1 MTLKRKLLTLVVMP
15 VLVCTTIAVLISS
28 FKIRNQGIDG
38 LKDKSL
44 SILSLS
50 IEEFLM
56 HHVDYTSMFA
66 QDDTSNL
73 QRNSELASQNYK
85 FRISSPEAVNQRHL
99 AWEKDKVFMER
110 FEKEREKEISYID
123 KDSDLLMVMRPVY
136 MERARGCLECH
147 GTKED
152 QLDMSAENQLRGIFI
167 VTSTMDNVKKQIKSS
182 IYQISIIGFVIMIIA
197 VILGSA
203 YVFRI
208 NSTIKQIITVSKNM
222 SEGDLKQ
229 KLDIHSKDELGELV
243 NYINMMIHSVSKVLR
258 GVKDAADDLT
268 LSTKE
273 IANTANSI
281 SQGANESAA
290 SIEEVSATMEEIA
303 SNIEANSENANQT
316 NIISDL
322 ANKRMQEVAEQS
334 KVAIEA
340 NRNITNKIKIIN
352 DIAFQTNLLALNAAV
367 EAARA
372 GEHGRGFAVVAAEV
386 RKLAENSKLA
396 ADEIVALSEKSLSL
410 AENEVSSMINLIPE
424 LEKTTVMIQE
434 ISSASKEQTQGA
446 IQINTTIQQ
455 LSLVTQQNASV
466 SEELNSNAE
475 EIAKQAEQLKDL
487 VSFFNIEE
495 E

>member
-1 MTLKRKLLTLVVMP
+1 MTLKRKLLTLVVIP
-15 VLVCTTIAVLISS
+15 VMVCTTIAVLISS

-38 LKDKSL
+38 LEDKSM

-50 IEEFLM
+50 IEEYLL
-56 HHVDYTSMFA
+56 HHLDYSSIFT
-66 QDDTSNL
+66 QDDSITAQS
-73 QRNSELASQNYK
+73 NSERSSQNYT
-85 FRISSPEAVNQRHL
+85 FRISSLEAVNQSNL

-110 FEKEREKEISYID
+110 FEKERNKEIFYID
-123 KDSDLLMVMRPVY
+123 KDSDLLMVMRPVF
-136 MERARGCLECH
+136 MEKSKGCLECH

-152 QLDMSAENQLRGIFI
+152 LLSETSENKLRGIFI
-167 VTSTMDNVKKQIKSS
+167 VTSSMANVNKQIRSS
-182 IYQISIIGFVIMIIA
+182 IFQISIIGFIIMVIA
-197 VILGSA
+197 VMLGSA

-208 NSTIKQIITVSKNM
+208 NSTIKQIILVSKNM
-222 SEGDLKQ
+222 SEGNLKQ

-243 NYINMMIHSVSKVLR
+243 NYINIMIQSVSKVLR

-273 IANTANSI
+273 IANTANAI

-290 SIEEVSATMEEIA
+290 SIEEVSSTMEQIA
-303 SNIEANSENANQT
+303 SNIETNSENANQT
-316 NIISDL
+316 NIISEL
-322 ANKRMQEVAEQS
+322 ANKRMQEVSEQS

-340 NRNITNKIKIIN
+340 NRTITNKIRIIN

-386 RKLAENSKLA
+386 RKLAENSKIA

-424 LEKTTVMIQE
+424 LERTTIMIQE

-446 IQINTTIQQ
+446 IQINNTIQQ

-466 SEELNSNAE
+466 SEELNSSAE

-487 VSFFNIEE
+487 ISFFNIEKE
-495 E
+495 

>member
-1 MTLKRKLLTLVVMP
+1 MTLKTKLLVLVVMP

-38 LKDKSL
+38 IEDKSL
-44 SILSLS
+44 SILSLN
-50 IEEFLM
+50 IEEYLM
-56 HHVDYTSMFA
+56 HHEDYSSMFNK
-66 QDDTSNL
+66 DDSSNST
-73 QRNSELASQNYK
+73 QNSGLSSQNYK
-85 FRISSPEAVNQRHL
+85 FRISSPEAVNPRNL
-99 AWEKDKVFMER
+99 AWKQDKVFLER
-110 FEKEREKEISYID
+110 FEKEHNKEIFHID
-123 KDSDLLMVMRPVY
+123 KDSNLLIVMRPVY
-136 MERARGCLECH
+136 MEKSRGCLECH
-147 GTKED
+147 GSKNDNLNFNAED
-152 QLDMSAENQLRGIFI
+152 KLRGIFV
-167 VTSTMDNVKKQIKSS
+167 VTSSMANVNKQIRSS
-182 IYQISIIGFVIMIIA
+182 IFQISIIGFIIMVIA
-197 VILGSA
+197 VLLGSA

-208 NSTIKQIITVSKNM
+208 NSTIKQIILVSKNM
-222 SEGDLKQ
+222 SEGNLKQ
-229 KLDIHSKDELGELV
+229 KLNINSKDELGELV
-243 NYINMMIHSVSKVLR
+243 NYINIMIHSMSKVLR
-258 GVKDAADDLT
+258 GVKDASDDLT

-273 IANTANSI
+273 IANTAGSI

-290 SIEEVSATMEEIA
+290 SIEEVSSTMEQIA
-303 SNIEANSENANQT
+303 SNIETNSENANQT

-340 NRNITNKIKIIN
+340 NRNITNKIKIIK

-386 RKLAENSKLA
+386 RKLAENTKKA

-410 AENEVSSMINLIPE
+410 AENEVVSMINLIPE

-446 IQINTTIQQ
+446 IQINNTIQQ

-466 SEELNSNAE
+466 SEELNSSAE
-475 EIAKQAEQLKDL
+475 EIARQAEQLRDL
-487 VSFFNIEE
+487 ISFFNIEKE
-495 E
+495 